1 LLVLWGYRT
10 TLEKESVMF
19 ETAELG
25 RELDKQ
31 AYEAQVPELRT
42 ELLRLQREVQA
53 AARPVYLLIHGVDGS
68 GRGDVLNLLH
78 EWLDARYL
86 DTFAL
91 SAATEEERQRP
102 PYWRYWMHCPA
113 RGRIG
118 VFFGSWHSEP
128 IVRRVYG
135 EIDDAGL
142 DKALARATAFE
153 RALVEDGAIVI
164 KLWLHITRA
173 EQKKRYKRIEADPKA
188 PWPVTKQD
196 WKNHALYSVFRRVA
210 SRALRLTS
218 LPEAP
223 WTVIEAGN
231 AHYRNLEVA
240 RQLIEQLGQR
250 LAQPPSPKLAARA
263 DGGAGAASSA
273 QALVDPST
281 APDVIAPRAQG
292 PATILDTLDLTQ
304 SLSKGEYEERLLK
317 AQARINRLAR
327 KMSKKQVAAT
337 VVFQGWDAAGK
348 GGAIRRLVHA
358 LDARDYRVVPIAA
371 PSDEERAHHYLW
383 RFWRHLPRLG
393 RTTVFDRSWYER
405 VLVERVEGFASEAE
419 WRRAY
424 GEINDFEEQLVEF
437 GIVLVKY
444 WLHLSPDEQLRRFQE
459 REQVP
464 WKQHKITAEDYRNRG
479 RWPAYERAVTDM
491 VERTS
496 TEYAPWTLIEG
507 NDKHFARVKIV
518 ETFVDRLERAV

>member
-1 LLVLWGYRT
+1 
-10 TLEKESVMF
+10 MF

-31 AYEAQVPELRT
+31 AYESQVPALRT
-42 ELLRLQREVQA
+42 ELLRLQRAVAA

-91 SAATEEERQRP
+91 SDPTEEERQRP
-102 PYWRYWMHCPA
+102 AYWRYWMHCPA

-135 EIDDAGL
+135 EIDDAEL
-142 DKALARATAFE
+142 DMALARATAFE
-153 RALVEDGAIVI
+153 RELVDDGAIVI

-188 PWPVTKQD
+188 PWPVTKRD
-196 WKNHALYSVFRRVA
+196 WKNHALYSEFRRVA

-223 WTVIEAGN
+223 WTVVEAGN
-231 AHYRNLEVA
+231 AHYRDIEVA
-240 RQLIEQLGQR
+240 RQLIAQLGHR
-250 LAQPPSPKLAARA
+250 LAQPT
-263 DGGAGAASSA
+263 GAVAVASSEPRPPERG
-273 QALVDPST
+273 DPST
-281 APDVIAPRAQG
+281 AHDPIASNARG

-304 SLSKGEYEERLLK
+304 SLSRDEYDQRLVE
-317 AQARINRLAR
+317 AQARLNRLAR
-327 KMSKKQVAAT
+327 KMGKKRIAAV

-348 GGAIRRLVHA
+348 GGAIRRVVHA
-358 LDARDYRVVPIAA
+358 LDARAYRVVPIAA

-383 RFWRHLPRLG
+383 RFWRNLPRLG
-393 RTTVFDRSWYER
+393 RTTIFDRSWYER
-405 VLVERVEGFASEAE
+405 VLVERVEGFAKEAE
-419 WRRAY
+419 WQRAY

-444 WLHLSPDEQLRRFQE
+444 WLHISPDEQLRRFKE
-459 REQVP
+459 REEVP
-464 WKQHKITAEDYRNRG
+464 WKRHKITAEDYRNREK
-479 RWPAYERAVTDM
+479 WSAYERAVATM
-491 VERTS
+491 IERTS
-496 TEYAPWTLIEG
+496 TEYAPWTLVEG
-507 NDKHFARVKIV
+507 NDKHFARVKVV
-518 ETFVDRLERAV
+518 ETFLNKLERAL